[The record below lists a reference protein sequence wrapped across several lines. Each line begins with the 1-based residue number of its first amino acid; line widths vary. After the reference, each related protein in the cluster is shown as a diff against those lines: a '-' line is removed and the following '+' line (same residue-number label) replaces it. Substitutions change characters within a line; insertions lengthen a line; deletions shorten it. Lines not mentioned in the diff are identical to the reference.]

1 MTTVRLRYVHS
12 FVDRHG
18 HARYYF
24 RIRGQRWPLPAPGDP
39 GFMAA
44 YEACKARIAA
54 GAIPPTRVMFGPG
67 TLGWVVERFVSS
79 DDYRRRAHE
88 TRRSDRLILDEL
100 RRHAGTGL
108 FRDLRSRHVKAI
120 RDHFRAAFSTSSAD
134 KAVGLLSVLW
144 AFADE
149 HLSLDLEANPTT
161 GVRRIHKAMS
171 EREPWPDEVLAAFG
185 AHAAPELRLAL
196 ALLLYTGQRR
206 SDVVKM
212 KWNQFDGDAIE
223 VRQQKTREPL
233 TIPCHVRLKVLLER
247 APRRSQFILVGERGS
262 PLAPESLSMAF
273 RRALRRAGITGYS
286 VHGLRKNAGVAL
298 ADAGCDMREIMA
310 ILGHRTYAMA
320 LHYTKRA
327 DQRRR
332 ARSAIDKWEAAES
345 GKPRNTIGSK
355 R

>member
-24 RIRGQRWPLPAPGDP
+24 RIRGQRWPLPPPGDP
-39 GFMAA
+39 GFMVA
-44 YEACKARIAA
+44 YEACKAQIAS
-54 GAIPPTRVMFGPG
+54 GAVATARVMFGPG
-67 TLGWVVERFVSS
+67 TLGWVIERFISS
-79 DDYRRRAHE
+79 DDYRRRAYE

-100 RRHAGTGL
+100 RKHAGTGL

-120 RDHFRAAFSTSSAD
+120 RDHFRAVFSTTNAD
-134 KAVGLLSVLW
+134 RAVGALSILW

-161 GVRRIHKAMS
+161 GVRRIHKAMR
-171 EREPWPDEVLAAFG
+171 EREPWPDEVMAAFETQVG
-185 AHAAPELRLAL
+185 PELRLAL

-212 KWNQFDGDAIE
+212 RWDQFDGEAIE
-223 VRQQKTREPL
+223 VRQQKTGEPL
-233 TIPCHVRLKVLLER
+233 IIPCHARLKAMLDR
-247 APRRSQFILVGERGS
+247 APRRSQFILIGERGR

-332 ARSAIDKWEAAES
+332 ARSAMNKWEAAES
-345 GKPRNTIGSK
+345 GKPRNIAGSK

>member
-24 RIRGQRWPLPAPGDP
+24 RIRGQRWPLPAPGDS

-44 YEACKARIAA
+44 YEACKTRIAA
-54 GAIPPTRVMFGPG
+54 GATSPTRVMFGPG
-67 TLGWVVERFVSS
+67 TLGWVIERFISS
-79 DDYRRRAHE
+79 DDYRRRAPE
-88 TRRSDRLILDEL
+88 TRRGDRLILDEL

-120 RDHFRAAFSTSSAD
+120 RDHFRSIFSTMNAD
-134 KAVGLLSVLW
+134 RAVSTLSVLW

-171 EREPWPDEVLAAFG
+171 EREPWPDEVLAAFE
-185 AHAAPELRLAL
+185 AQAAPELRLAL

-212 KWNQFDGDAIE
+212 KWAQFDGDAIE
-223 VRQQKTREPL
+223 VRQQKTGEPL
-233 TIPCHVRLKVLLER
+233 IIPCHVRLKALLER
-247 APRRSQFILVGERGS
+247 VPRRSQFILVGERGS
-262 PLAPESLSMAF
+262 PLAPESLSTAF

-345 GKPRNTIGSK
+345 GKPRNRAG
-355 R
+355 